1 MEYSKSLLTDFEKIF
16 IDYTDS
22 FFTDNTEFDRN
33 ILLKKKHSLFVRH
46 ECQQL
51 AEAEK
56 FSPRIAALI
65 EIAGLFHDIGRFEQI
80 REFNTFVDCKSV
92 DHGKLGY
99 EVLQKTNILSALPRK
114 DQDII
119 LASTKNHNTRV
130 LPDGLDEETLIV
142 VRAVRDAD
150 KLDIMRVLL
159 NEYAKGNLDETV
171 ILHLEESDSISPNV
185 LAHLEKGENPNI
197 ADFRTLT
204 DFKLAQLAWI
214 YDLNYKHSMREFKK
228 REFYEQVTSYL
239 PDIPQINRI
248 CRQMHDYLEIRTTNS
263 VSIED

>member
-1 MEYSKSLLTDFEKIF
+1 MEYSKSILTNFEKIF
-16 IDYTDS
+16 INYTDS
-22 FFTDNTEFDRN
+22 FLTDNIEFDKN

-46 ECQQL
+46 ECRQL
-51 AEAEK
+51 VKAEK
-56 FSPRIAALI
+56 FFPRMAALI

-80 REFNTFVDCKSV
+80 REFNTFVDCKSI

-99 EVLQKTNILSALPRK
+99 EVLKKTNILSALPEK
-114 DQDII
+114 DQNI
-119 LASTKNHNTRV
+119 LLISTKNHNVRM
-130 LPDGLDEETLIV
+130 LPDNLDEETLMV
-142 VRAVRDAD
+142 VKAVRDAD

-159 NEYAKGNLDETV
+159 NEYAKGNLDKTV
-171 ILHLEESDSISPNV
+171 ILHLEESDNISPNV

-214 YDLNYKHSMREFKK
+214 YDLNYKHSIHEFKK
-228 REFYEQVTSYL
+228 REFYEQITSFL

-248 CRQMHDYLEIRTTNS
+248 CKQMYDYLENKL
-263 VSIED
+263 V